1 MKNLIIEDKI
11 LLYHS
16 SNNIIKNGYMTWF
29 TNNDLYLYKK
39 EHSPFKIFNYII
51 DKTRCYNNKCSYAD
65 GDNTIQTFISKNLK
79 LIELNETSI
88 NMLEMGLSEQS
99 IINYL
104 VNNKIDGFVSKNRS
118 FVDDCMVYYLF
129 VNNNLDKSKILK
141 YEKDKIESPSIKTF
155 VNYMMYSI
163 YDIIISIYYLIIII

>member
-51 DKTRCYNNKCSYAD
+51 DKTRCYNNK
-65 GDNTIQTFISKNLK
+65 
-79 LIELNETSI
+79 
-88 NMLEMGLSEQS
+88 M
-99 IINYL
+99 
-104 VNNKIDGFVSKNRS
+104 
-118 FVDDCMVYYLF
+118 
-129 VNNNLDKSKILK
+129 
-141 YEKDKIESPSIKTF
+141 
-155 VNYMMYSI
+155 
-163 YDIIISIYYLIIII
+163 

>member
-1 MKNLIIEDKI
+1 MDIWHGLQIMIYIYIKKNTVHLKYLII
-11 LLYHS
+11 LLIKLDV
-16 SNNIIKNGYMTWF
+16 II
-29 TNNDLYLYKK
+29 
-39 EHSPFKIFNYII
+39 I
-51 DKTRCYNNKCSYAD
+51 KCSYAD